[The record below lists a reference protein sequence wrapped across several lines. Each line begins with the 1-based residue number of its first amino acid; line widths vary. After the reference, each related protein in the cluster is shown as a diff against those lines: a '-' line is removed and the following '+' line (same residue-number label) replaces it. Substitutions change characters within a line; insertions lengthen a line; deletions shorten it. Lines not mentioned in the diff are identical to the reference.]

1 MAEPLDGIPPTPLNG
16 APPDLSAAA
25 IALRRASHKT
35 IARVTEDIEQFRF
48 NRAVARIHELANA
61 VSEFDAGNSGNS
73 GDPGERWALR
83 EALES
88 LVRLIGPM
96 MPHLAEELWR
106 MLGHETLLVDQD
118 WPEADSE
125 LLVDDTVTVAVQVN
139 GKLRATIELPV
150 DAEDQAAQDQA
161 LAQPAVQRAM
171 GERAARKIIVVR
183 NRVVNIVV

>member
-1 MAEPLDGIPPTPLNG
+1 
-16 APPDLSAAA
+16 
-25 IALRRASHKT
+25 
-35 IARVTEDIEQFRF
+35 
-48 NRAVARIHELANA
+48 
-61 VSEFDAGNSGNS
+61 
-73 GDPGERWALR
+73 
-83 EALES
+83 
-88 LVRLIGPM
+88 
-96 MPHLAEELWR
+96 

-150 DAEDQAAQDQA
+150 DAEDRAAQDQA